1 MDNSDRMRRNVL
13 KLYQGRVRLDI
24 RKNLISTRVVM
35 HWHRLPREVVDSLSI
50 KMSKECI
57 DVVQKVMF

>member
-1 MDNSDRMRRNVL
+1 MRRNVL
-13 KLYQGRVRLDI
+13 KLHQGRVRLDI

-50 KMSKECI
+50 KMFKECI
-57 DVVQKVMF
+57 DVVRKVMV